1 MFLFPQL
8 QFECSLSL
16 MIGQILEIEGEIM
29 HMLLLNLDAATF
41 FKFAKI
47 HHMGIFTSKIF
58 DILLQ
63 NSICSMLQITFQ
75 GILVI
80 SFILNTTKKH

>member
-1 MFLFPQL
+1 
-8 QFECSLSL
+8 
-16 MIGQILEIEGEIM
+16 M
-29 HMLLLNLDAATF
+29 HMLLFSCILNLDAVTF

-47 HHMGIFTSKIF
+47 HRMGIFTPKIF

-63 NSICSMLQITFQ
+63 NSICSMLQIAFQ

-80 SFILNTTKKH
+80 SFVLNTTKKH